1 MKTMTAYLDYN
12 ATVPVRPEV
21 VEAVMHALQQTGNP
35 SSVHNAGRVARQC
48 METAR
53 AQVAALVRAEAEWV
67 TFTSGGTEAN
77 NLALRGLDCERV
89 VVSAVEHDSVLAAAR
104 ASGAAVEVAPV
115 DGQGRI
121 DLQALDGILAGGTG
135 RTMVSVMLANNETGV
150 IQPVAEVAGL
160 ARAHGAMVHCDA
172 IQAAG
177 KIPVDIRRLGVELM
191 SLSAHKLGGPQGS
204 GALVAAPHVNLSPI
218 LFGGRQETARRAG
231 TENVAGI
238 VGFGVAAEMAASDC
252 ARDCGRGRELGA
264 MRDETVRQLKEI
276 APGVRELGE
285 GAARLPNTLCVTMP
299 DVASETQVMG
309 LDLAGVAVSAGAACS
324 SGKVKLSHVLGAM
337 GVPEDVAMTAIRVSL
352 GWRTVSEDLE
362 RFVRAWS
369 DIYFRAAPK
378 LKSSESA
385 A

>member
-35 SSVHNAGRVARQC
+35 SSVHYAGRVARQR

-77 NLALRGLDCERV
+77 NLVLRGLDCERA
-89 VVSAVEHDSVLAAAR
+89 VVSAVEHDSVLVAAG
-104 ASGAAVEVAPV
+104 ASGAAVEIVPV

-121 DLQALDGILAGGTG
+121 DLQALDGILAGGTD
-135 RTMVSVMLANNETGV
+135 RTVVSVMLANNETGV
-150 IQPVAEVAGL
+150 IQPVAEVARL

-191 SLSAHKLGGPQGS
+191 SLSAHKLGGPQGV

-231 TENVAGI
+231 TENVAGV

-252 ARDCGRGRELGA
+252 ARDRELGA
-264 MRDETVRQLKEI
+264 MRDETARQLKEI
-276 APGVRELGE
+276 APGVKELGE

-299 DVASETQVMG
+299 GVTSETQVMG